1 MHKRRYSES
10 RLKPESPAPEK
21 KQEPVKRR
29 SNSIGRNDANSKYD
43 RDRASISRKIQN
55 HFKQFHEIPKTTQEF
70 YNNNRI
76 IGKGSFGKVYLAIH
90 KLTGL
95 NVAIKAIEKS
105 YITDERRRQK
115 VKNEIHLLKKSNH
128 KHIIKLFEV
137 FESAKQIHIV
147 TEYAGGGDMLQF
159 LKHKK
164 RLDEWE
170 AKNYLWQVVSGL
182 AACHNNGILHRDIKL
197 DNILMSTDQKCI
209 KLCDFGIS
217 RIMKPGQIV
226 REQCGTPAY
235 IAPEIIAGTGYEG
248 FSSDTWSLGVMLYAM
263 LAGTVPFK
271 ANSMPDLHKVILRG
285 KFVMPDHFSADLQD
299 LLLRMLHM
307 IPNKRLNMAAIKAHP
322 WLS

>member
-1 MHKRRYSES
+1 M
-10 RLKPESPAPEK
+10 
-21 KQEPVKRR
+21 
-29 SNSIGRNDANSKYD
+29 
-43 RDRASISRKIQN
+43 
-55 HFKQFHEIPKTTQEF
+55 
-70 YNNNRI
+70 
-76 IGKGSFGKVYLAIH
+76 
-90 KLTGL
+90 
-95 NVAIKAIEKS
+95 
-105 YITDERRRQK
+105 
-115 VKNEIHLLKKSNH
+115 KKSNH

-285 KFVMPDHFSADLQD
+285 KFVMPDHFSADL
-299 LLLRMLHM
+299 
-307 IPNKRLNMAAIKAHP
+307 
-322 WLS
+322 